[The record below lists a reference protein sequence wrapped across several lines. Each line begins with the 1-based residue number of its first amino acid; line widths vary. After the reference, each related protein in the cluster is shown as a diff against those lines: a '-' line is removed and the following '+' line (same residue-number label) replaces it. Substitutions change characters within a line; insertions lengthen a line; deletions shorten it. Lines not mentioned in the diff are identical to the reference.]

1 MYASSSQISQILQA
15 LGDPENY
22 PSAIQELSKV
32 LLENDRVAISSYECN
47 MILAQLTELLP
58 FDQSVESI
66 RLSGFVARALGNLQ
80 AKNLKEFP
88 EQLMMAGSDRPLRI
102 INSLITLLYMHREYP
117 QPASYAAYP
126 LFKTLLL
133 REDYILMI
141 NHAFPKI
148 IESLLYI
155 LNFLMT
161 QGETLSKTQAFDVK
175 EITVFLEGLDI
186 FIKFQKIRLSA
197 EHINSLKKNL
207 FKWKQFRFENEEKK
221 YAFVLLLSF
230 LLTSLS
236 RYDKHISDDPGVK
249 DLLGFIRRK
258 SHQESVA

>member
-1 MYASSSQISQILQA
+1 
-15 LGDPENY
+15 
-22 PSAIQELSKV
+22 
-32 LLENDRVAISSYECN
+32 
-47 MILAQLTELLP
+47 
-58 FDQSVESI
+58 
-66 RLSGFVARALGNLQ
+66 
-80 AKNLKEFP
+80 
-88 EQLMMAGSDRPLRI
+88 
-102 INSLITLLYMHREYP
+102 
-117 QPASYAAYP
+117 
-126 LFKTLLL
+126 
-133 REDYILMI
+133 
-141 NHAFPKI
+141 
-148 IESLLYI
+148 
-155 LNFLMT
+155 
-161 QGETLSKTQAFDVK
+161 
-175 EITVFLEGLDI
+175 LEGLDI